1 MLLTRKHLYAK
12 ICWSTVFLE
21 DLCIPGNGWHRWL
34 PYYVQHWER
43 SDGISA
49 SRRRLAA
56 CVTAN
61 QTCTVNCK
69 DHMQVLDTDIVHDLV
84 KSTL

>member
-1 MLLTRKHLYAK
+1 M
-12 ICWSTVFLE
+12 
-21 DLCIPGNGWHRWL
+21 
-34 PYYVQHWER
+34 
-43 SDGISA
+43 
-49 SRRRLAA
+49 RLS
-56 CVTAN
+56 VTAN